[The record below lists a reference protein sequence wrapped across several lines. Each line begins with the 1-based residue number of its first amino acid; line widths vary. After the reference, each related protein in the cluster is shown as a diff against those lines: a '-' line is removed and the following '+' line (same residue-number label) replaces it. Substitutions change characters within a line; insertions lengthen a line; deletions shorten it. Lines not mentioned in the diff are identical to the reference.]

1 MSEEEKPTNSATDP
15 YQKYKDFQW
24 ENPDEF
30 RNGPIGDESR
40 KCRDIFCLIFFFIF
54 LAACIV
60 VAVLGFVKGHPS
72 FLLYAYD
79 EDGNA
84 CGHTEGYEDY
94 PYLYFYNVGP
104 TYSKELEEVTF
115 INSMC
120 VKECP
125 KHSLKKD
132 NSQDSIIVDCKNTK
146 RNQDCKVKYDDYYQS
161 KVILNR
167 ICFPMSSSEM
177 EIDSNTQRK
186 IKIYDPETQSNFE
199 KVVNKDDIT
208 TIPNSVG
215 GGSEEYIK
223 LKIIEGEN
231 AQDGSARLINWS
243 FFSVDR
249 LATWISD
256 LYVTRWAIAGSLAW
270 SFVLAML
277 FLLFLRLCAGV
288 IVFIIIVIILAGL
301 IVLAVY
307 FKITANNH
315 EEQEDTVYSTTMN
328 ALFWVFLILAII
340 WFIFIIVMCNRIR
353 LAVALIQV
361 TAKYLNSTCCIIFV
375 PFLFFLVIIV
385 WMVYWI
391 ILSIFIYA
399 TGEFDKEGSR
409 VIASFKWDAKI
420 RYSWWFHLFSLFYV
434 VAVIAAFAQFVY
446 SSSACIWYFTSEK
459 GTEDS
464 VIKKSFK
471 RGFRYHFGSLAFGAF
486 IVALVRFIMVWLES
500 IKKRVEST
508 AGKKSESKCFK
519 CVISCLQCC
528 IGCIANIIEYINK
541 HAYIQIALKGDSF
554 CTAAWE
560 GFALI
565 VRNLGRFSTLAFI
578 GSLFTAIG
586 TIFISVS
593 SAIIGYFLITE
604 VSYFSEKLN
613 SCVLPVVVF
622 LIIGLVL
629 GLVTMSIFGI
639 SGDALMHSFLLDE
652 ELNKG
657 QAKAFPDLQKFMSD
671 ER

>member
-1 MSEEEKPTNSATDP
+1 MADEKKEVSDP

-40 KCRDIFCLIFFFIF
+40 KCRDIICCIFFIVF
-54 LAACIV
+54 LVACVV
-60 VAVLGFVKGHPS
+60 VAILGFVKGHPS
-72 FLLYAYD
+72 YLLYAYD
-79 EDGNA
+79 EDGKA
-84 CGHTEGYEDY
+84 CGHSDGYEDY
-94 PYLYFYNVGP
+94 PYLYFYSVVSNVKSLN
-104 TYSKELEEVTF
+104 TDSI
-115 INSMC
+115 INGVC

-125 KHSLKKD
+125 KVNH
-132 NSQDSIIVDCKNTK
+132 NTK
-146 RNQDCKVKYDDYYQS
+146 EEPFYLSCHPSKKNANCEVKKGDYYQS
-161 KVILNR
+161 KVVLNR
-167 ICFPMSSSEM
+167 ICFPMNDD
-177 EIDSNTQRK
+177 EIPFDPLTQRK
-186 IKIYDPETQSNFE
+186 IKIYDTETKSTFE
-199 KVVNKDDIT
+199 RVVRSDEIINHPD
-208 TIPNSVG
+208 PNG
-215 GGSEEYIK
+215 KEYILLETVK
-223 LKIIEGEN
+223 GEDSKGAS
-231 AQDGSARLINWS
+231 AQLINWS

-256 LYVTRWAIAGSLAW
+256 LYVTRWAIVGSLAW
-270 SFVLAML
+270 SFALAMI
-277 FLLFLRLCAGV
+277 FLVFLRLCAGV
-288 IVFIIIVIILAGL
+288 MVFLIIIIIEAGL

-307 FKITANNH
+307 FKITANDH
-315 EEQEDTVYSTTMN
+315 EDQEDSVYETAMN
-328 ALFWVFLILAII
+328 ALFWVFLILAIA
-340 WFIFIIVMCNRIR
+340 WLIFIIAMCNKIR

-375 PFLFFLVIIV
+375 PFLFFLIIII
-385 WMVYWI
+385 WMAYWI

-399 TGEFDKEGSR
+399 TGEFSENSK
-409 VIASFKWDAKI
+409 VIASFDWDASI
-420 RYSWWFHLFSLFYV
+420 RYSWWFHLLSLFYV
-434 VAVIAAFAQFVY
+434 TAVISAYAQFVY

-459 GTEDS
+459 GTEDNI
-464 VIKKSFK
+464 IKKSFK
-471 RGFRYHFGSLAFGAF
+471 RGIKYHFGSLAFGAL
-486 IVALVRFIMVWLES
+486 IIAIVRFIMVWLES

-508 AGKKSESKCFK
+508 AGKTSESKCFK
-519 CVISCLQCC
+519 CIISCLQCC
-528 IGCIANIIEYINK
+528 IGCIGKYMEFINK

-560 GFALI
+560 GFALV
-565 VRNLGRFSTLAFI
+565 VRNLGRFSALAAI
-578 GSLFTAIG
+578 GSLFTTIG

-604 VSYFSEKLN
+604 VPYFSEQLN
-613 SCVLPVVVF
+613 SCILPVVVF
-622 LIIGLVL
+622 LIIGLVM

>member
-1 MSEEEKPTNSATDP
+1 
-15 YQKYKDFQW
+15 
-24 ENPDEF
+24 
-30 RNGPIGDESR
+30 
-40 KCRDIFCLIFFFIF
+40 
-54 LAACIV
+54 
-60 VAVLGFVKGHPS
+60 
-72 FLLYAYD
+72 
-79 EDGNA
+79 
-84 CGHTEGYEDY
+84 
-94 PYLYFYNVGP
+94 
-104 TYSKELEEVTF
+104 
-115 INSMC
+115 
-120 VKECP
+120 
-125 KHSLKKD
+125 
-132 NSQDSIIVDCKNTK
+132 
-146 RNQDCKVKYDDYYQS
+146 
-161 KVILNR
+161 
-167 ICFPMSSSEM
+167 MSSSEI
-177 EIDSNTQRK
+177 EYDSTSQTK
-186 IKIYDPETQSNFE
+186 IKIYDPEAQSSFE
-199 KVVNKDDIT
+199 KVINNDDT
-208 TIPNSVG
+208 TKVDG
-215 GGSEEYIK
+215 EVYVK

-231 AQDGSARLINWS
+231 AQDGSAKLINWS

-307 FKITANNH
+307 FKITANKH

-375 PFLFFLVIIV
+375 PFLFFLIIIV

-420 RYSWWFHLFSLFYV
+420 RYSWWFHLFALFYV

-508 AGKKSESKCFK
+508 AGKKSESCCFK

-586 TIFISVS
+586 TIFISIS